1 MEERRQR
8 ILKELEKN
16 GSVRVNELSEL
27 LGCSKV
33 TIRADIRA
41 MDQEGKLVRTHG
53 GAVEKVKEDDR
64 RYKSE
69 TMYRN
74 VEMKKQ
80 IAACAYEFIGD
91 LDTIL
96 IDDASTTFYLALH
109 IKEHPEKQLAVITNS
124 LPAANELYG
133 CSHVELFVI
142 GGHVGGRVAATMGDH
157 AVENLEKFRVDKA
170 FIGAHGINFDVG
182 VTSIATPQLQVKQKI
197 LQISRKVFVLADSTK
212 FGGGYLSVICP
223 LKSIYKIIT
232 DSKVSRE
239 NVIRAERD
247 NIPLVVGKPNMK

>member
-1 MEERRQR
+1 MEARRQR
-8 ILKELEKN
+8 ILKELEKT
-16 GSVRVNELSEL
+16 GSVRVNDLSEM

-53 GAVEKVKEDDR
+53 GAVSVVAEDDK
-64 RYKSE
+64 RYNSE
-69 TMYRN
+69 TIYRN
-74 VEMKKQ
+74 TESKKQ
-80 IAACAYEFIGD
+80 IAACAYEFIED

-96 IDDASTTFYLALH
+96 LDDASTTFYLALH

-133 CSHVELFVI
+133 CSHVELFMI
-142 GGHVGGRVAATMGDH
+142 GGYVAGRVAATMGDH
-157 AVENLEKFRVDKA
+157 AVQNLEKFHVDKA
-170 FIGAHGINFDVG
+170 FMGVHGINFDVG
-182 VTSIATPQLQVKQKI
+182 LTSIATPQMQIKQEILKI
-197 LQISRKVFVLADSTK
+197 SEKVFVLADSSK

-239 NVIRAERD
+239 NIIRAERQ
-247 NIPLVVGKPNMK
+247 NIPLVVGR